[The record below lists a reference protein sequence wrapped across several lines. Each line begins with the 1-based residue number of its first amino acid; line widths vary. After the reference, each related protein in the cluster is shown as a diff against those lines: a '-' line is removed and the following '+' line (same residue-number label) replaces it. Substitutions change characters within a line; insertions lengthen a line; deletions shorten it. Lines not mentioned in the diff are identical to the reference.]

1 MKNNIIANF
10 VGRFWSIL
18 SNFLFIPLYIDYLGF
33 DSYSVISFT
42 LMIAG
47 IMAVLDG
54 GLTATLSRE
63 FARKDNTELQKQKI
77 FKNVESLYFIVTGF
91 CIALIFLFSNFIAEK
106 WILVEKFS
114 PSQISF
120 FLKII
125 SFEIGF
131 QLLFRFYVGGLLGL
145 EKQVQANAFQVLL
158 GIVRNGLI
166 VFALILMP
174 YLKLFFLWQAF
185 STVIFT
191 ILIKVYLEK
200 VVYGK
205 FSFTV
210 NLKLEKSI
218 LTTIWKFAG
227 GMLLIALVSALNTQ
241 LDKVTISKL
250 LSLENLGYYT
260 LAVSLSQGL
269 IILVNPVAAALL
281 PRFTAHFSN
290 SEYSEARSLFL
301 KSSLIVSIIIFSVLM
316 TLSFFAKEII
326 WVWTGKLDLAEKSF
340 QLIPI
345 VALAYTMFALQV
357 LPYNIAIANG
367 YTKLNNILGIMSLIV
382 TIPGYYF
389 ATKEYGA
396 MGAATVFCFVQIIT
410 TFIFI
415 FFINKKFIKS
425 NILKDIYWE
434 QYILPFLVIG
444 VLAYLFSLIPISL
457 FENRIMTL
465 VWIVFITFAT
475 LIFSLGVF
483 IPKKEILS
491 MIRLKIKFKT
501 Q

>member
-1 MKNNIIANF
+1 MKKNIIANF

-54 GLTATLSRE
+54 GLTATLARE

-77 FKNVESLYFIVTGF
+77 FKNVETLYFIVTGF
-91 CIALIFLFSNFIAEK
+91 CIALIFLFSNIIAEK
-106 WILVEKFS
+106 WVMIEKFS
-114 PSQISF
+114 ASQISF

-131 QLLFRFYVGGLLGL
+131 QFLFRFYIGGLLGL
-145 EKQVQANAFQVLL
+145 EKQVKANVFQVLW
-158 GIVRNGLI
+158 GVVRNGLV
-166 VFALILMP
+166 VFALMLMP
-174 YLKLFFLWQAF
+174 NLELFFLWQAVT
-185 STVIFT
+185 TVIFT
-191 ILIKVYLEK
+191 FFIKVYLEK

-205 FSFTV
+205 PSFTV

-269 IILVNPVAAALL
+269 IILVNPLASALL
-281 PRFTAHFSN
+281 PRFTAHFSAD
-290 SEYSEARSLFL
+290 EYAEARSLFS
-301 KSSLIVSIIIFSVLM
+301 KSSLVVSIIIFSVLM
-316 TLSFFAKEII
+316 SLSFFAKEII
-326 WVWTGKLDLAEKSF
+326 WVWTGKLELAEKSF
-340 QLIPI
+340 QLIPV

-367 YTKLNNILGIMSLIV
+367 YTKLNNILGILSLIV
-382 TIPGYYF
+382 TIPGYF
-389 ATKEYGA
+389 LATKEYGA
-396 MGAATVFCFVQIIT
+396 MGAAAVFCFVQIVT

-425 NILKDIYWE
+425 NILKDIYWK
-434 QYILPFLVIG
+434 QYILPFAVIG
-444 VLAYLFSLIPISL
+444 ILVYLFSLIPISL
-457 FENRIMTL
+457 FENRIITL
-465 VWIVFITFAT
+465 VWIGIITFSA
-475 LIFSLGVF
+475 LIISLGIF
-483 IPKKEILS
+483 IPNKEILS
-491 MIRLKIKFKT
+491 VINFRKNKI
-501 Q
+501 